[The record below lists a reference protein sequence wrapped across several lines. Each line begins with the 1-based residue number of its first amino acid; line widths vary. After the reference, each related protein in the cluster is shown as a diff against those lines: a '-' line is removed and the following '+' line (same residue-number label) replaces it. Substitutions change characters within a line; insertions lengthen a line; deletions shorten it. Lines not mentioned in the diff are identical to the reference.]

1 MEETISEKEFI
12 QIQLDAKNGNPE
24 ALSDLGYMYEEGIIV
39 EQDYEKAKEYY
50 EQAAKK
56 GDAEA
61 YYLLGELYYDGLG
74 VKRNHEMSK
83 YYHEIALKKGIKESL
98 LSLGLI
104 YVSGEIEI
112 DYKKAIEFI
121 EKSIEEDILTESCQR
136 YLNCILYCYVPQKKV
151 DYNEM
156 FELALEEN
164 NDDEY
169 LKKINKF
176 LKNGANV
183 IVYNSLKEI
192 TLEELNNMSNDTI
205 INIRNI
211 QFMDTNLCS
220 DFYTVSDL
228 KEILIKCNEI
238 LAGIDRN
245 QKEEDIFMQIYL
257 KLGEMIESDL
267 ETMENDDQNDS
278 KLNNLMVLLEK
289 KGLCR
294 GFSILL
300 KNLLDI
306 VGIECIILSSK
317 SDDENNA
324 HAYNQVKIN
333 GKWYYCDLTWDSKY
347 IIFFCLRSEEEYKK
361 ISLLETSYST
371 KEYPAEEDYPNI
383 KLLAKKNYLK
393 LLKNNIILNDSES
406 QKQEERKKLL
416 MLS

>member
-1 MEETISEKEFI
+1 MEDTISEKEFM

-50 EQAAKK
+50 EQASKK

-74 VKRNHEMSK
+74 VKRDYEISK

-121 EKSIEEDILTESCQR
+121 ERSIEEDILTESCKR

-151 DYNEM
+151 DYIEM
-156 FELALEEN
+156 FELALDEHS
-164 NDDEY
+164 DDEY
-169 LKKINKF
+169 LKKIYNL
-176 LKNGANV
+176 LKSGADV
-183 IVYNSLKEI
+183 FVYNSLKEI
-192 TLEELNNMSNDTI
+192 KLEELNNMSDGTI

-211 QFMDTNLCS
+211 KFMDTNLCS

-228 KEILIKCNEI
+228 KEILIKCNEF
-238 LAGIDRN
+238 LSDIDRS
-245 QKEEDIFMQIYL
+245 QDEEDIFMQIYL
-257 KLGEMIESDL
+257 KLGENIESDL
-267 ETMENDDQNDS
+267 ESIENGNQDDS
-278 KLNNLMVLLEK
+278 KLNNLMILLER
-289 KGLCR
+289 KGVCR

-317 SDDENNA
+317 LDDESNA

-347 IIFFCLRSEEEYKK
+347 IVFFCLRSEEEYKK

-371 KEYPAEEDYPNI
+371 KEYPAEEDYPNT

-393 LLKNNIILNDSES
+393 LLKNNIILNDSKS
-406 QKQEERKKLL
+406 QKQEERKKML

>member
-1 MEETISEKEFI
+1 MEETISEKEFM
-12 QIQLDAKNGNPE
+12 QIILDAENGIPE
-24 ALSDLGYMYEEGIIV
+24 ALSDLGYMYEEGIVV
-39 EQDYEKAKEYY
+39 EQDYAKAKEYY

-61 YYLLGELYYDGLG
+61 YYLLGELYFDGLG

-83 YYHEIALKKGIKESL
+83 YYHEVALKKGIKESL

-104 YVSGEIEI
+104 YVSGEVEV
-112 DYKKAIEFI
+112 DYKRAIEYI
-121 EKSIEEDILTESCQR
+121 EKSIDENILTESCK
-136 YLNCILYCYVPQKKV
+136 YSLNHILYCYVPERQI
-151 DYNEM
+151 DYKLM
-156 FELALEEN
+156 FKSELEEN
-164 NDDEY
+164 TDDEY
-169 LKKINKF
+169 LKKINNF
-176 LKNGANV
+176 LESGSNV

-192 TLEELNNMSNDTI
+192 KLEELNNMPNDTI

-211 QFMDTNLCS
+211 KFMDANPCS
-220 DFYTVSDL
+220 DFYTISDL

-238 LAGIDRN
+238 LVGIDRN

-257 KLGEMIESDL
+257 KLGEMIESNL
-267 ETMENDDQNDS
+267 ELMENGNSSDS
-278 KLNNLMVLLEK
+278 KLNNLMILIEK

-300 KNLLDI
+300 KNLMDI

-317 SDDENNA
+317 PDNENNA

-361 ISLLETSYST
+361 ISLLETSYLT

-393 LLKNNIILNDSES
+393 LLKNNILLNDNES